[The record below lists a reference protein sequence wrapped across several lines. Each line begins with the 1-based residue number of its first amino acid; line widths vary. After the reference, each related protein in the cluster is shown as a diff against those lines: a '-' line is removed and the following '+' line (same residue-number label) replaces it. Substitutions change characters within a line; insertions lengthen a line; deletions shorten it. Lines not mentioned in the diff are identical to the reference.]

1 MCWWSLAKSCCWKFN
16 LQLTTVHLLKNR
28 EYAVQYSWIFCNWVN
43 LVSPPKV
50 DPVTKIFPH
59 GSYWGNMRMA
69 RRSGPRLKTW
79 KSCGSS
85 VAIRVRS
92 KEPTNPPEVNG
103 CGDSTSVMV
112 GSISVTTVPKHGWR
126 TCLIINQCLT
136 WMFTQR
142 YPEMWS
148 IAVLCWFSLCPFGMM
163 TMTVGCAEPPRWFGR
178 TSWLVRSST
187 WGRECVLETQGA
199 FPKMLI
205 MLVICI

>member
-1 MCWWSLAKSCCWKFN
+1 M
-16 LQLTTVHLLKNR
+16 
-28 EYAVQYSWIFCNWVN
+28 QYSWIFCNWVN

-50 DPVTKIFPH
+50 DPLTKIFPATAT
-59 GSYWGNMRMA
+59 GLTEEIWGWQDGVDRDW
-69 RRSGPRLKTW
+69 RLEKAG
-79 KSCGSS
+79 GSS

-126 TCLIINQCLT
+126 TCLIINQFLT

-178 TSWLVRSST
+178 TRWLVRSST